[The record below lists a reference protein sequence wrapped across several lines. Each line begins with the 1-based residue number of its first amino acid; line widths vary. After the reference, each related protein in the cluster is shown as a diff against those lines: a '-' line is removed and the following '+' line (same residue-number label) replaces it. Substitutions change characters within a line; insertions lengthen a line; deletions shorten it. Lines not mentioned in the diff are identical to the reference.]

1 MISSSNKK
9 VKNPKAPQ
17 HSNYV
22 CGWVGASSGKNGSKK
37 KAAKREEDI
46 QKTPNRR
53 TVTLF
58 YRRSKQDG
66 KSRQERTRQPPQQL
80 QVKLPM
86 KVLGLSLNREVKTK
100 N

>member
-1 MISSSNKK
+1 
-9 VKNPKAPQ
+9 VKNPTAPQ

-46 QKTPNRR
+46 QKTLNRK
-53 TVTLF
+53 TGTLF